1 MDRGNRRR
9 RIRAAELVLRRPRPP
24 RLLPSKDEVVQQAT
38 IPVDKPCKNNNNEE
52 STTKECIDE
61 SADNGAVLTPST
73 NTDSP
78 ASNKG
83 SLRSSMLECLSFEL
97 SSSSAASDCGDDE
110 VFFESFISDDDTSH
124 RID

>member
-1 MDRGNRRR
+1 MRSSQRDLNLWSFEYKTVYLL
-9 RIRAAELVLRRPRPP
+9 AKLSVLY
-24 RLLPSKDEVVQQAT
+24 LS
-38 IPVDKPCKNNNNEE
+38 
-52 STTKECIDE
+52 
-61 SADNGAVLTPST
+61 GT